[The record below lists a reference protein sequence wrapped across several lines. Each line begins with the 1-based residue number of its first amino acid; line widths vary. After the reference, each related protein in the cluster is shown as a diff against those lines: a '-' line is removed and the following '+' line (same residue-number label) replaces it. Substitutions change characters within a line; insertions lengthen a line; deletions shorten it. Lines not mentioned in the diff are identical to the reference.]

1 MQITSAM
8 SFSCC
13 IVAAENCRVQNAR
26 GNLGVSF
33 AEVHEAPST
42 HRGRKNYG
50 AVDTKVRDQPSPS
63 LDDSDR
69 ATENAASALSSL
81 ATSCE
86 SFVRPAK
93 FFIGTPRDSEG
104 SSIPRTGFAQ
114 NADQQESVSD
124 TETGDWDNRI
134 PAESTA
140 LLSKPYCPETDK
152 I

>member
-1 MQITSAM
+1 M
-8 SFSCC
+8 
-13 IVAAENCRVQNAR
+13 
-26 GNLGVSF
+26 SF

-42 HRGRKNYG
+42 HRGRRNYG
-50 AVDTKVRDQPSPS
+50 AVDTKVQDQPSPS
-63 LDDSDR
+63 LDDRDCV
-69 ATENAASALSSL
+69 TGNAAGSLSSL
-81 ATSCE
+81 TVAATSCD

-114 NADQQESVSD
+114 NAGHQESASD
-124 TETGDWDNRI
+124 TEAGDWDNRI

-140 LLSKPYCPETDK
+140 LLSKPYRAETDE